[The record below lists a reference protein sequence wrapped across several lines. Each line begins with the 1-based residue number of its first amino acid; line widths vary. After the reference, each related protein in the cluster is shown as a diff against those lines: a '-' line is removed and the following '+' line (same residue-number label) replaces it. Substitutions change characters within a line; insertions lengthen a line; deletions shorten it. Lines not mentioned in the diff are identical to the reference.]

1 MTLAD
6 ESGRYPAHVVDT
18 PVPMLMNPVLE
29 AIERR
34 TSTRAFTD
42 EPVSDE
48 QRQAI
53 LHAASRAPS
62 AGAMMFYSMIV
73 IDDEPTRSELCHIC
87 DDQPFMLKAPL
98 WVLFV
103 CDTRKWQDLYESV
116 GCYDDPSLASTPA
129 HAGYRQPGMGDFMLG
144 CQDAMCAAQ
153 TAVIAAESLGIGSC
167 YIGDVIEHGERVA
180 ELLGLPPATVPL
192 SLLVFG
198 HKRPAKTGEKSA
210 SCTVDDTPAAEGA
223 SEVGEPGQS
232 TDGAAVAA
240 TETPLPTFP
249 QTPHPVTSLVMQ
261 DRYVLPDKATST
273 AAIAELDAK
282 FTPRAIAA
290 GAPAGERVRKLYHRK
305 HTSEFMAE
313 MNRSAAWWLRRWHAD
328 GRDEAFT
335 E

>member
-6 ESGRYPAHVVDT
+6 ESGRYPARIVDAA
-18 PVPMLMNPVLE
+18 VPALANPVLDV
-29 AIERR
+29 IERR

-73 IDDEPTRSELCHIC
+73 IDDEATRAELCHIC

-98 WVLFV
+98 WVLFA
-103 CDTRKWQDLYESV
+103 CDTRKWQDLYERV
-116 GCYDDPSLASTPA
+116 GCYDDPSLASTPEC
-129 HAGYRQPGMGDFMLG
+129 AGYRQPGMGDFMLG

-167 YIGDVIEHGERVA
+167 YIGDVIERGERVT

-198 HKRPAKTGEKSA
+198 HKRPAKAGAKSV
-210 SCTVDDTPAAEGA
+210 SCTVDDMPAAEGA
-223 SEVGEPGQS
+223 SGAGEAGRAS
-232 TDGAAVAA
+232 DGTASAAAA
-240 TETPLPTFP
+240 ETSRPAFP
-249 QTPHPVTSLVMQ
+249 QTPHPVTNLVMQ
-261 DRYVLPDKATST
+261 DRYVLPDKATSD

-328 GRDEAFT
+328 GKTQD
-335 E
+335 

>member
-6 ESGRYPAHVVDT
+6 EAGRYPAHIVDA
-18 PVPMLMNPVLE
+18 PVPALMNPVLD

-73 IDDEPTRSELCHIC
+73 VDDPAVRAELCRIC

-98 WVLFV
+98 WVLFA
-103 CDTRKWQDLYESV
+103 CDTRKWQDLYERV
-116 GCYDDPSLASTPA
+116 GCYDDPELASSPD
-129 HAGYRQPGMGDFMLG
+129 HAGYRRPGMGDFLLG

-167 YIGDVIEHGERVA
+167 YIGDVIERGEQAA

-198 HKRPAKTGEKSA
+198 HKRPAKAGAKSV
-210 SCTVDDTPAAEGA
+210 SCTVDDAPAPDDAVDG
-223 SEVGEPGQS
+223 SEKAP
-232 TDGAAVAA
+232 A
-240 TETPLPTFP
+240 FP
-249 QTPHPVTSLVMQ
+249 QTPHPVTNLVMQ
-261 DRYVLPDKATST
+261 DHYVLPDEATIA

-305 HTSEFMAE
+305 HTSDFMAE

-328 GRDEAFT
+328 GHEGDAE
-335 E
+335 